1 MNGRLAGTLSGFG
14 RFEIAAFQRRQWA
27 GCAAAQ
33 EETAPMA
40 KDSIAGLVA
49 QLYGSKISRREFG
62 KRAAAAGLT
71 ASLVGQALAVHA
83 TRAQS
88 PEAGGEPASTTIGEQ
103 GYVISTDTS
112 KGTIKIYSSWPLT
125 GTMEGTGGDAVV
137 AAQMA
142 FEDFGNAAG
151 GFAIVYEPLDDGVAA
166 NNGGWEAGQETANV
180 NKAINDADA
189 MVLMGTY
196 NSGAAKIAIPLL
208 NQVQPAGMAMI
219 SFANTGVGLTVA
231 VEGATDPGEPD
242 LYYPTGKRNYC
253 RVCPQDYIQGS
264 ASGRWAYNTQNLR
277 KAYVL
282 DDNSYYG
289 KGVATVFKN
298 TFEELGGEILGAESF
313 DKGLD
318 NYQTLMTSIADKG
331 PDVVY
336 VGATVENN
344 AAKVLQDMRGVM
356 SVDDVVF
363 LGSDG
368 MNSKAFIDGAGD
380 AADGAYLTFGGY
392 TPDKLL
398 ANGGPGGDF
407 VTRVTDKLGH
417 SPDAYSV
424 YSYESVVAVIQ
435 AIARA
440 GEKDRGTILD
450 QLMGTK
456 EFVALGGYI
465 WSFDANGD
473 IDNGV
478 IGLSKV
484 IDNTIT
490 FQEAIS

>member
-1 MNGRLAGTLSGFG
+1 
-14 RFEIAAFQRRQWA
+14 
-27 GCAAAQ
+27 
-33 EETAPMA
+33 MA
-40 KDSIAGLVA
+40 RESITELIA
-49 QLYGSKISRREFG
+49 QLYNSKINRREFG
-62 KRAAAAGLT
+62 KRATAAGLS
-71 ASLVGQALAVHA
+71 AALAGQVLAVHA

-88 PEAGGEPASTTIGEQ
+88 PESGDMPAAATIGEQ
-103 GYVISTDTS
+103 GFVASTDTS

-125 GTMEGTGGDAVV
+125 GSMEGTGGDAVA

-151 GFAIVYEPLDDGVAA
+151 GYALVYEPLDDGVAA
-166 NNGGWEAGQETANV
+166 NNGGWEAGKETENA

-196 NSGAAKIAIPLL
+196 NSGAAKIAIPIL
-208 NQVQPAGMAMI
+208 NQAGMPMI
-219 SFANTGVGLTVA
+219 SFANTYPGLTVA
-231 VEGATDPGEPD
+231 VEGATEEGEPD
-242 LYYPTGKRNYC
+242 VYYPSGTRNYM
-253 RVCPQDYIQGS
+253 RVCPADQIQGG
-264 ASGRWAYNTQNLR
+264 AGARWAFNSQGRT

-282 DDNSYYG
+282 DDNSLYG

-298 TFEELGGEILGAESF
+298 TFQELGGEILGAESY
-313 DKGLD
+313 DVSLD

-331 PDVVY
+331 PDIVY

-344 AAKVLQDMRGVM
+344 PAKLLQDMRGVM
-356 SVDDVVF
+356 SVDDVIY

-368 MNSKAFIDGAGD
+368 QTNQSFVDGAGD

-398 ANGGPGGDF
+398 ELGGPGGDY

-417 SPDAYSV
+417 SPDAYAV
-424 YSYESVVAVIQ
+424 YSYETVVAVIQ
-435 AIARA
+435 AIGRA
-440 GEKDRGTILD
+440 GTNDRAAILKELFGTTD
-450 QLMGTK
+450 
-456 EFVALGGYI
+456 FVSLLGFT
-465 WSFDANGD
+465 WSFNENGD
-473 IDNGV
+473 TDNSV
-478 IGLSKV
+478 IGLSQV

>member
-88 PEAGGEPASTTIGEQ
+88 PAAGDAPASTTIGEQ
-103 GYVISTDTS
+103 GFLISTDTS

-125 GTMEGTGGDAVV
+125 GSMEGTGGDAVV

-151 GFAIVYEPLDDGVAA
+151 GYALVYEPLDDGVAA
-166 NNGGWEAGQETANV
+166 NNGGWEAGQETANA
-180 NKAINDADA
+180 NKAINDAEA

-196 NSGAAKIAIPLL
+196 NSGAAKIAIPIL
-208 NQVQPAGMAMI
+208 NQAGMAMA
-219 SFANTGVGLTVA
+219 SFANTYPGLTVA
-231 VEGATDPGEPD
+231 VEGATEEGEPD
-242 LYYPTGKRNYC
+242 IYYPSGTRNYC
-253 RVCPQDYIQGS
+253 RVCPADQIQGGAS
-264 ASGRWAYNTQNLR
+264 ARWAFNDQGRT

-282 DDNSYYG
+282 DDNSLYG

-298 TFEELGGEILGAESF
+298 TFEELGGEILGSESY
-313 DKGLD
+313 DKSLD

-331 PDVVY
+331 PDIVY

-344 AAKVLQDMRGVM
+344 PAKLLQDMRSVM
-356 SVDDVVF
+356 SVDDVIYM
-363 LGSDG
+363 GSDG
-368 MNSKAFIDGAGD
+368 QNNQAFIDGAAD

-398 ANGGPGGDF
+398 EIGGPGGDY

-417 SPDAYSV
+417 SPDAYAV
-424 YSYESVVAVIQ
+424 YSYETVVAIIQ

-440 GEKDRGTILD
+440 GANDRAAIMKE
-450 QLMGTK
+450 LMGTQ
-456 EFVALGGYI
+456 EFVSLLGYT
-465 WSFDANGD
+465 WSFNENGD
-473 IDNGV
+473 TDSSV
-478 IGLSKV
+478 IGLSQV
-484 IDNTIT
+484 IDNKIT